1 MSVVRASGPDGE
13 MVHIPTVLFSKKE
26 AQYPLFKKLDWS
38 QISRTG
44 LGVSP
49 AEN

>member
-1 MSVVRASGPDGE
+1 MNVVRASGAGGG
-13 MVHIPTVLFSKKE
+13 MVHIPTVLLSNKE
-26 AQYPLFKKLDWS
+26 AWNPLFKKLDGS
-38 QISRTG
+38 HVPISG